1 METHA
6 RASDGRR
13 RFTAEFKREQMSRV
27 SRGEVT
33 LAELSREIDVSPSVV
48 RRWKYLVERGS
59 HAAVAANEEVVPVSL
74 LREAQQRITELER
87 ALGRKTMEI
96 EILHAARDEV
106 KKRPHYYG
114 VSKK

>member
-48 RRWKYLVERGS
+48 RRWKVPDEL
-59 HAAVAANEEVVPVSL
+59 AAETHGFLDVLRVP
-74 LREAQQRITELER
+74 
-87 ALGRKTMEI
+87 
-96 EILHAARDEV
+96 
-106 KKRPHYYG
+106 
-114 VSKK
+114 

>member
-48 RRWKYLVERGS
+48 RRWKHLVERGS
-59 HAAVAANEEVVPVSL
+59 QAAVAANEEVESWRFDLRFLVL
-74 LREAQQRITELER
+74 QFGLREAKHRSEGSIFWP
-87 ALGRKTMEI
+87 
-96 EILHAARDEV
+96 AR
-106 KKRPHYYG
+106 
-114 VSKK
+114 STSTAF